1 MKNSHSLRKW
11 ILAADLSWLPIAMI
25 LAWLLRYLETWN
37 KQPVSVVQTFLLMLL
52 GSSLTWTILWSVF
65 ELDGFR
71 GGWRFPAIVSH
82 LLLAVTIVM
91 AMLLAGGYLLRM
103 YVSRLALVY
112 FGVLALCGFALIRV
126 GARWILNTR
135 YRAGAVR
142 RVVIV
147 GHGPLAREAAAKIER
162 HREMLCQVAGFLSLG
177 DSSFDVL
184 QPETTGLVEVRT
196 CGILDLLERYKIDEL
211 IFAVSRNGNSEVAEL
226 MDQCVKRGIAVS
238 LIPQPYELYMSVP
251 QLMDL
256 DGLPILRL
264 KHSAWTSPNPAW
276 KRTLDLVL
284 ATLLLVP
291 CLPIILAAAA
301 ALKTKKGKG
310 FCREERYGLHGK
322 TFWMYRLNSP
332 RRALGLPVFELFMQ
346 HLSLTEL
353 PQLFNVLRGD
363 MSLVGPRPE
372 GLDKVRHY
380 TDWHFQRLNV
390 QPGMTGLAQVHGL
403 RDQNPL
409 EDKTRYD
416 LQYILH
422 RSLFQDISLL
432 LQTISTLLLRLG
444 QRPVPES
451 RAANTAP
458 QPNARTSTFAA

>member
-1 MKNSHSLRKW
+1 MKNSQCLRKW
-11 ILAADLSWLPIAMI
+11 IMAADLAWLPMAMI
-25 LAWLLRYLETWN
+25 LAWLLRYLETWS
-37 KQPVSVVQTFLLMLL
+37 KQPVAVVQAFLLMLL
-52 GSSLTWTILWSVF
+52 GASLAWTILWSVF

-71 GGWRFPAIVSH
+71 GGWRFSAVVSH

-91 AMLLAGGYLLRM
+91 GMLLAGGYLVRV

-112 FGVLALCGFALIRV
+112 LGVLMLCGFVLIRV
-126 GARWILNTR
+126 AARWILSTR

-147 GHGPLAREAAAKIER
+147 GNGPLAREAAAKIER
-162 HREMLCQVAGFLSLG
+162 HRETLCQVAGFLSLG
-177 DSSFDVL
+177 DSAFDVL
-184 QPETTGLVEVRT
+184 HQETSGLVEVRT
-196 CGILDLLERYKIDEL
+196 CSVLDLLERYKIDEV
-211 IFAVSRNGNSEVAEL
+211 IFAVPRNGNSEVADL

-264 KHSAWTSPNPAW
+264 KHTAWTSPNPAW
-276 KRTLDLVL
+276 KRILDLVL
-284 ATLLLVP
+284 GTLLLVP
-291 CLPIILAAAA
+291 CLPIIVVAAAV
-301 ALKTKKGKG
+301 LKMKKGKG
-310 FCREERYGLHGK
+310 FCREERYGQHGK

-332 RRALGLPVFELFMQ
+332 RRVAGLPSLELFMQ

-353 PQLFNVLRGD
+353 PQLFNVLRGN

-372 GLDKVRHY
+372 GLDDVCHY
-380 TDWHFQRLNV
+380 TDWHLQRLKV

-403 RDQNPL
+403 RDRNPL

-422 RSLFQDISLL
+422 RSLFQDVSLL

-444 QRPVPES
+444 QRPAPEP
-451 RAANTAP
+451 RTAVALP
-458 QPNARTSTFAA
+458 KPNARTTPFAA